1 MKKKLTNLFI
11 LILLPSSSILFAQ
24 EQFRYKVV
32 IPAAHF
38 KCDTTAIKE
47 SLSQPSYKNFPYV
60 YQLVTQTEKSD
71 VKFQKDGK
79 LIESKEYTLD
89 KKKYKYEYSTL
100 LDSDTIYV
108 HKKKKKVAKCW
119 SSDPKYHRKYSAN
132 LHVSNDT
139 IYVNFW
145 LPGGFGDMSP
155 VEQKSVK
162 PNPQEKYFMTLKNR
176 ESVTFRQYNWE
187 IGAMTIPFKIYN
199 SFYKNKQNVTGSS
212 QPVYIKPDVSANLNI
227 GLYGGFRVGRV
238 YYTYDKYKKM
248 VEKDWSWTFPLFVGF
263 NQLTLDQTNTLAATL
278 PYEDDE
284 SIKIGALSIG
294 TGAVYNIRNISLGLY
309 LGSDVA
315 LGTRADDWDYNER
328 LWIGVGFGYKLKMLG
343 KKE

>member
-1 MKKKLTNLFI
+1 MKKKLTTLFTF
-11 LILLPSSSILFAQ
+11 LLLASSSILFAQ

-47 SLSQPSYKNFPYV
+47 SLNQPSYKNFPYV

-79 LIESKEYTLD
+79 LIESKEYTLN
-89 KKKYKYEYSTL
+89 KKKYKYEYSTV
-100 LDSDTIYV
+100 LDS
-108 HKKKKKVAKCW
+108 
-119 SSDPKYHRKYSAN
+119 
-132 LHVSNDT
+132 DT

-145 LPGGFGDMSP
+145 LPGGFGDMSAE
-155 VEQKSVK
+155 EQKSVK
-162 PNPQEKYFMTLKNR
+162 PNPEEKYFMTLKNR